1 MLEMRMINFKVV
13 GIVVFALFVSRFI
26 PHPPNFTALIALS
39 FYIPL
44 IFGVKYISIV
54 LVAFVLTDV
63 FIGLH
68 STIFLL
74 GYLFWLLDFYQTNLM
89 KVEF

>member
-39 FYIPL
+39 FIY
-44 IFGVKYISIV
+44 
-54 LVAFVLTDV
+54 
-63 FIGLH
+63 H
-68 STIFLL
+68 
-74 GYLFWLLDFYQTNLM
+74 
-89 KVEF
+89 